1 MNIMVEFYNIVSHV
15 ISAIELTG
23 IRKTNLDLESQL
35 INNTNELENMTTHN
49 CVSPSGNA
57 ESDQNKLYN
66 SNTEET
72 NEDTPH
78 PSNGKNVE
86 SKQPNLMR

>member
-1 MNIMVEFYNIVSHV
+1 MNIMFKFYDIVSHV

-35 INNTNELENMTTHN
+35 INNTNELENMPTHN

-57 ESDQNKLYN
+57 ESDQNKLNN

-78 PSNGKNVE
+78 PSNVKNLE

>member
-1 MNIMVEFYNIVSHV
+1 MARFYNIISHV

-23 IRKTNLDLESQL
+23 IRKTNCDLESRL
-35 INNTNELENMTTHN
+35 INNTNELDNMTTHN

-57 ESDQNKLYN
+57 ESDQNKLNN

>member
-1 MNIMVEFYNIVSHV
+1 MVTFYNIISRV

-23 IRKTNLDLESQL
+23 IRKTNCDLESRL
-35 INNTNELENMTTHN
+35 INNTNELDNMTTHN

-57 ESDQNKLYN
+57 ESDQNKLNN

-78 PSNGKNVE
+78 PSNGTNVE
-86 SKQPNLMR
+86 AKQPNLMR

>member
-1 MNIMVEFYNIVSHV
+1 MVRFCNIISHV

-23 IRKTNLDLESQL
+23 IGKTHLDLESQL

-49 CVSPSGNA
+49 CVSPSGNS
-57 ESDQNKLYN
+57 ESDQNKLDD
-66 SNTEET
+66 SAKT
-72 NEDTPH
+72 NGNNPH

-86 SKQPNLMR
+86 SKQQNLMR